1 MVFSR
6 SVPQSCGQ
14 ISELMPGQWRR
25 AFRLLQIV
33 QRIPSSYHREMRRTD
48 VFLKVEIDLTD
59 KAEVERVA
67 QELCRMLKRAYGV
80 RSAEVVS
87 MVEKE

>member
-1 MVFSR
+1 
-6 SVPQSCGQ
+6 
-14 ISELMPGQWRR
+14 
-25 AFRLLQIV
+25 
-33 QRIPSSYHREMRRTD
+33 MRRTD